1 MTTNN
6 KKGALGKFV
15 ADFRTFIIRGNVIDL
30 AVAVVIGAAFGRIV
44 NSLVEDVITPLILNP
59 AIQAA
64 GVDRLEELSYGAVRY
79 GLFIS
84 AVINFLVIAFCLF
97 LLIRSFESLKRKLE
111 RKQQI
116 AEAEAEAVAEEEINA
131 EIVAQENLIKAI
143 EKLTDTMNQKINNG

>member
-64 GVDRLEELSYGAVRY
+64 GVDRLEELSYGVVRY

-131 EIVAQENLIKAI
+131 EIVAQENLIK
-143 EKLTDTMNQKINNG
+143 LLRN

>member
-6 KKGALGKFV
+6 NKSGIGRFI
-15 ADFRTFIIRGNVIDL
+15 ADFRAFISRGNVIDL
-30 AVAVVIGAAFGRIV
+30 AVAVVIGAAFGRII

-64 GVDRLEELSYGAVRY
+64 GVDKLEELSYGAVRY

-84 AVINFLVIAFCLF
+84 AVINFVVIAFCLF
-97 LLIRSFESLKRKLE
+97 LVIRSFESLKRKLE

-116 AEAEAEAVAEEEINA
+116 AEAEAEAVAEEEPNP
-131 EIVAQENLIKAI
+131 EVVAQENLIKAI
-143 EKLTDTMNQKINNG
+143 ERLTETINQKG